1 MGISDK
7 DYADA
12 IIQKQKKAQ
21 QQTVEQM
28 IESIEAV
35 TGSVTLT
42 TANTGNVIWNSNVNQ
57 PYGQFKVLTEQDL
70 KHDAMKA
77 PLSALVDMWTV
88 RWGSEWVS
96 ETEFQED
103 DFWRIALVRLTG
115 ANKLEKHN
123 LANQYMSVYRI
134 IE

>member
-12 IIQKQKKAQ
+12 IEHQRERIRQAIDNNEGITFTSTNYPTAGTIARNPIIQ
-21 QQTVEQM
+21 E
-28 IESIEAV
+28 
-35 TGSVTLT
+35 
-42 TANTGNVIWNSNVNQ
+42 
-57 PYGQFKVLTEQDL
+57 PYGQFKALTEKDL
-70 KHDAMKA
+70 HNQAMKA

-88 RWGSEWVS
+88 RWGSEWVG

>member
-12 IIQKQKKAQ
+12 IE
-21 QQTVEQM
+21 EQRER
-28 IESIEAV
+28 IRQAV
-35 TGSVTLT
+35 DKNEGITFTSTHPTIAGRVTLENIT
-42 TANTGNVIWNSNVNQ
+42 Q
-57 PYGQFKVLTEQDL
+57 PYGQFKVLTEKDL
-70 KHDAMKA
+70 KNDAMKA

-88 RWGSEWVS
+88 RWGSEWVG

>member
-1 MGISDK
+1 VHAKALKNEGIIS
-7 DYADA
+7 
-12 IIQKQKKAQ
+12 
-21 QQTVEQM
+21 
-28 IESIEAV
+28 SGL
-35 TGSVTLT
+35 TGVTLT
-42 TANTGNVIWNSNVNQ
+42 TANITQ
-57 PYGQFKVLTEQDL
+57 PYGQFKVLTEKDL
-70 KHDAMKA
+70 KNDAMKA

-123 LANQYMSVYRI
+123 LANQYTSVYRI